1 MKNLKLVIVLLFS
14 LSFASC
20 SSKTP
25 ETAIEN
31 ETKESELGSAEIVVE
46 NKSTKKDDNSNTVDE
61 NQDSRLETYVENDN
75 DQIIEEH
82 TISDRPTDEGK
93 PVTTPLELQ
102 GNWNGEFSIQV
113 TENTI
118 ILENTYYITHYS
130 AQQIEPGITLY
141 TLFWDLDRFIE
152 ETGIRPMGPQPF
164 MYYFNADTQTLS
176 TTQNG
181 EFPLTK

>member
-20 SSKTP
+20 SSKAP
-25 ETAIEN
+25 ETTIEN
-31 ETKESELGSAEIVVE
+31 KTKESELSSAEIATE
-46 NKSTKKDDNSNTVDE
+46 DKSTKKDDSPIAVDE
-61 NQDSRLETYVENDN
+61 SRNSPIETNVENVK

-82 TISDRPTDEGK
+82 TISDSPPDVGE
-93 PVTTPLELQ
+93 PATTPLELQ

-113 TENTI
+113 TDNTI
-118 ILENTYYITHYS
+118 ILENTYYITHYTS
-130 AQQIEPGITLY
+130 QQIEPGITLY

-152 ETGIRPMGPQPF
+152 ETSIRPVGPQPF